1 MIMIELVN
9 EIINEY
15 QQAGYIL
22 SLRQLYYQLVSR
34 DIIPN
39 KQNEYIKLS
48 GILKIARMNGLTD
61 WTAIEDRTRKPKIPS
76 YWENPQD
83 ILQDAINSYQ
93 VDRQLSQNVH
103 IEVMIEKDAL
113 SSIVSRITSKY
124 GIPLSINRGYSSC
137 SSVYSTYQRI
147 INSEKK
153 QVKILYCGDYDPS
166 GIDMIADLTNRINEF
181 IIGDLIFNRINQS
194 FDFDIIPIALTR
206 EQIEL
211 YNPPPN
217 PVKMTDSR
225 AKKFIKD
232 LGCNCYEVD
241 ALRPDVLTDILE
253 NSILENIDLTKYE
266 EAIKIEQVHKKK
278 LSKLIAYL
286 EDDI

>member
-1 MIMIELVN
+1 MIELVN